1 MRTREAPSVP
11 ASLESAYSECIAI
24 ARSHYENFSVAA
36 RFMPRDMLPHVAAIY
51 TYCRGVDD
59 LGDEAEGD
67 RLALLDDWAAQL
79 EQCYSGSPT
88 EPRFLALQHTIS
100 AFEIERQPFLDLIEA
115 NRMDQVNARYETF
128 DDVLHYCRHSA
139 NPVGDLYLT
148 LIGKND
154 PERRV
159 LSDATCTALQ
169 LANFWQDVKRD
180 YAMNRIYIPQEDMR
194 RFGYT
199 EEKLARGE
207 YTPAF
212 RDLMAFQVER
222 TRRLFEE
229 GLPLVDTLEGIFKL
243 HVKLFTLG
251 GLRVLDAIEGQKYD
265 VLSKRPTV
273 TKARKTWL
281 LAKTWL
287 GMKLTRQI

>member
-1 MRTREAPSVP
+1 MRTREAAQVL
-11 ASLESAYSECIAI
+11 ASLESAYRECIAI
-24 ARSHYENFSVAA
+24 ARSHYENFSVAS
-36 RFMPRDMLPHVAAIY
+36 RLMPDDMLPHVAAIY

-59 LGDEAEGD
+59 LGDEAEGN
-67 RLALLDDWAAQL
+67 RLTLLDEWTAQL

-100 AFEIERQPFLDLIEA
+100 SFDIDRQPFLDLIEA
-115 NRMDQVNARYETF
+115 NRMDQLNTRYETYE
-128 DDVLHYCRHSA
+128 DVLHYCRHSA
-139 NPVGDLYLT
+139 NPVGQLYLT
-148 LIGKND
+148 LIGLND
-154 PERRV
+154 PERRA

-180 YAMNRIYIPQEDMR
+180 YAMGRIYLPLEDMR

-199 EEKLARGE
+199 EEELARGE

-212 RDLMAFQVER
+212 RDLMAFQVNR
-222 TRRLFEE
+222 TRRLFDD

-251 GLRVLDAIEGQKYD
+251 GVRVLDAIERQNYD
-265 VLSKRPTV
+265 VLSRRPTV

-281 LAKTWL
+281 LTKTWL
-287 GMKLTRQI
+287 QMKLSRQI

>member
-1 MRTREAPSVP
+1 MRMSEAAKVP

-24 ARSHYENFSVAA
+24 ARSHYENFSVAS
-36 RFMPRDMLPHVAAIY
+36 RLMPRDMLPHVAAIY

-59 LGDEAEGD
+59 LGDEATGD
-67 RLALLDDWAAQL
+67 RLALLDEWAAQL

-100 AFEIERQPFLDLIEA
+100 AFDIERQPFLNLIEA
-115 NRMDQVNARYETF
+115 NRMDQVNTRYATYE
-128 DDVLHYCRHSA
+128 DVLHYCRHSA

-154 PERRV
+154 PERRA

-169 LANFWQDVKRD
+169 LANFWQDVNRD
-180 YAMNRIYIPQEDMR
+180 YATGRIYLPQEDMR

-199 EEKLARGE
+199 EEELARGE
-207 YTPAF
+207 CSPAF
-212 RDLMAFQVER
+212 RDLMAFQVDR

-229 GLPLVDTLEGIFKL
+229 GLPLVDTLDGIFKL

-251 GLRVLDAIEGQKYD
+251 GLRVLDAIEGQNYD
-265 VLSKRPTV
+265 VLYKRPTV

-281 LAKTWL
+281 LARTWL
-287 GMKLTRQI
+287 GMKITRQI

>member
-1 MRTREAPSVP
+1 MRTREASRVP
-11 ASLESAYSECIAI
+11 ASLESAYRECIAI
-24 ARSHYENFSVAA
+24 ARSHYENFSVAS
-36 RFMPRDMLPHVAAIY
+36 RLMPHDMLPHVAAIY

-59 LGDEAEGD
+59 LGDEAEGN
-67 RLALLDDWAAQL
+67 RLALLDEWAAQL

-100 AFEIERQPFLDLIEA
+100 AFDIERQPFLDLIEA
-115 NRMDQVNARYETF
+115 NRMDQVNTHYETYE
-128 DDVLHYCRHSA
+128 DVLHYCRHSA
-139 NPVGDLYLT
+139 NPVGHLYLT

-154 PERRV
+154 PERREM
-159 LSDATCTALQ
+159 SDATCTALQ

-180 YAMNRIYIPQEDMR
+180 YAMGRIYIPQEDMR

-199 EEKLARGE
+199 EKEMAHGE
-207 YTPAF
+207 YNPAF
-212 RDLMAFQVER
+212 RDLMEFQVER
-222 TRRLFEE
+222 TRRLFAE
-229 GLPLVDTLEGIFKL
+229 GLQLVDTLEGIFKL

-251 GLRVLDAIEGQKYD
+251 GLRVLDAIERQNYD
-265 VLSKRPTV
+265 VLSRRLTV

-287 GMKLTRQI
+287 WMKLTRQI

>member
-1 MRTREAPSVP
+1 MRTREAAQVP
-11 ASLESAYSECIAI
+11 ASLESAYRECIAI
-24 ARSHYENFSVAA
+24 ARSHYENFSVAS
-36 RFMPRDMLPHVAAIY
+36 RLMPDDMLPHVAAIY

-59 LGDEAEGD
+59 LGDEAEGN
-67 RLALLDDWAAQL
+67 RLALLDEWAAQL

-88 EPRFLALQHTIS
+88 EPQFLALQHTIS
-100 AFEIERQPFLDLIEA
+100 AFDIDPQPFLDLIEA
-115 NRMDQVNARYETF
+115 NRMDQLNTRYETYE
-128 DDVLHYCRHSA
+128 DVLHYCRYSA
-139 NPVGDLYLT
+139 NPVGQLYLT
-148 LIGKND
+148 LIGLND
-154 PERRV
+154 PERRE

-180 YAMNRIYIPQEDMR
+180 YAMGRIYLPMEDMR

-199 EEKLARGE
+199 EEELARGE
-207 YTPAF
+207 YTSAF

-222 TRRLFEE
+222 TRRLFDD
-229 GLPLVDTLEGIFKL
+229 GLPLVDTLSGIFKL

-251 GLRVLDAIEGQKYD
+251 GVRVLDAIERQNYD
-265 VLSKRPTV
+265 VLSRRPTV

-287 GMKLTRQI
+287 QMKVSRQI

>member
-1 MRTREAPSVP
+1 MRTREAAQIP
-11 ASLESAYSECIAI
+11 ASLESAYRECIAI
-24 ARSHYENFSVAA
+24 TRSHYENFSVAS
-36 RFMPRDMLPHVAAIY
+36 RLMPREILPHIAAIY

-67 RLALLDDWAAQL
+67 RLALLDEWAAQL

-100 AFEIERQPFLDLIEA
+100 AFDIDRQPFLDLIEA
-115 NRMDQVNARYETF
+115 NRMDQLNTRYETYE
-128 DDVLHYCRHSA
+128 DVLYYCHHSA
-139 NPVGDLYLT
+139 NPVGQLYLT
-148 LIGKND
+148 LIGLND
-154 PERRV
+154 PERRE

-180 YAMNRIYIPQEDMR
+180 YAMGRIYLPLEDMR

-199 EEKLARGE
+199 EEELARGE

-212 RDLMAFQVER
+212 RNLMAFQVER
-222 TRRLFEE
+222 TRRLFDD

-251 GLRVLDAIEGQKYD
+251 GVRVLDAIERQRYD
-265 VLSKRPTV
+265 VLSRRPTV

-281 LAKTWL
+281 LTKTWL
-287 GMKLTRQI
+287 QMKLSRQI

>member
-24 ARSHYENFSVAA
+24 ARSHYENFSVAS
-36 RFMPRDMLPHVAAIY
+36 RLMPRDMLPHVAAIY

-115 NRMDQVNARYETF
+115 NRMDQVNTRYETY

-154 PERRV
+154 PERRA

-199 EEKLARGE
+199 EELARGE
-207 YTPAF
+207 FTPSF

-229 GLPLVDTLEGIFKL
+229 GLPLVDTLDGIFKL

-251 GLRVLDAIEGQKYD
+251 GLRVLDAIEGQNYD

>member
-1 MRTREAPSVP
+1 MRTREAAEIP
-11 ASLESAYSECIAI
+11 ASLESAYRDCIAL

-36 RFMPRDMLPHVAAIY
+36 RLMPRDMLPHVAAIY
-51 TYCRGVDD
+51 AYCRGVDD

-67 RLALLDDWAAQL
+67 RLALLDEWAAQL
-79 EQCYSGSPT
+79 EQCYSGSPS

-100 AFEIERQPFLDLIEA
+100 AFDIERQPFLDLIEA
-115 NRMDQVNARYETF
+115 NRMDQVNTRYETYA
-128 DDVLHYCRHSA
+128 DVLHYCRHSA
-139 NPVGDLYLT
+139 NPVGHLYLT

-154 PERRV
+154 PERRT

-180 YAMNRIYIPQEDMR
+180 HAMGRIYIPQEDMR

-199 EEKLARGE
+199 EEEIARGE
-207 YTPAF
+207 FTPAF

-222 TRRLFEE
+222 TRQLFEE
-229 GLPLVDTLEGIFKL
+229 GLPLVDTLNGIFKL
-243 HVKLFTLG
+243 HVNLFTLG
-251 GLRVLDAIEGQKYD
+251 GLRVLDAIEGQNYD
-265 VLSKRPTV
+265 VLSRRPTV

-287 GMKLTRQI
+287 RMKLTRQI

>member
-1 MRTREAPSVP
+1 MRTREAAAVP
-11 ASLESAYSECIAI
+11 ASLESAYRECIAI
-24 ARSHYENFSVAA
+24 ARSHYENFSVAS
-36 RFMPRDMLPHVAAIY
+36 RLMPRDMLPHVAAIY

-67 RLALLDDWAAQL
+67 RLALLNDWAAQL
-79 EQCYSGSPT
+79 EQCYSGTPT
-88 EPRFLALQHTIS
+88 EPRFLALQHTIL
-100 AFEIERQPFLDLIEA
+100 AFDIERQPFLDVIEA
-115 NRMDQVNARYETF
+115 NRMDQVNTSYETYS
-128 DDVLHYCRHSA
+128 DLLDYCRHSA
-139 NPVGDLYLT
+139 NPVGHLYLT

-154 PERRV
+154 AERRA

-180 YAMNRIYIPQEDMR
+180 YAMGRIYLPLDDMR

-199 EEKLARGE
+199 EGELARGE
-207 YTPAF
+207 RTPAF
-212 RDLMAFQVER
+212 RNLMAFQVER
-222 TRRLFEE
+222 TRGLFEE
-229 GLPLVDTLEGIFKL
+229 GLPLVDTLDGIFKL

-251 GLRVLDAIEGQKYD
+251 GLRVLDAIQGQDYD
-265 VLSKRPTV
+265 VLSKRPMV
-273 TKARKTWL
+273 TRARKAWL

>member
-1 MRTREAPSVP
+1 MRTREASRVP
-11 ASLESAYSECIAI
+11 ASLESAYRECIAI
-24 ARSHYENFSVAA
+24 ARSHYENFSVAS
-36 RFMPRDMLPHVAAIY
+36 RLMPRDMLPHVAAIY
-51 TYCRGVDD
+51 SYCRGVDD
-59 LGDEAEGD
+59 LGDEAEGN
-67 RLALLDDWAAQL
+67 RLTLLDEWAAQL

-100 AFEIERQPFLDLIEA
+100 AFDIERQPFLDLIEA
-115 NRMDQVNARYETF
+115 NRMDQVNTRYETYE
-128 DDVLHYCRHSA
+128 DVLRYCRHSA
-139 NPVGDLYLT
+139 NPVGHLYLT

-154 PERRV
+154 PERRE

-180 YAMNRIYIPQEDMR
+180 YAMGRIYIPQEDMR

-199 EEKLARGE
+199 EEELARGE

-212 RDLMAFQVER
+212 RELMEFQVER
-222 TRRLFEE
+222 TRRLFGE
-229 GLPLVDTLEGIFKL
+229 GLQLVDTLEGIFKL

-251 GLRVLDAIEGQKYD
+251 GLRVLDAIERQKYD
-265 VLSKRPTV
+265 VLSRRPTV

-287 GMKLTRQI
+287 RMKLTRQI

>member
-1 MRTREAPSVP
+1 MRTREAANVP

-59 LGDEAEGD
+59 LGDEAKGD

-100 AFEIERQPFLDLIEA
+100 AFDIDRQPFVNLIEA
-115 NRMDQVNARYETF
+115 NRMDQVNTRYETYE
-128 DDVLHYCRHSA
+128 DVLHYCRHSA

-154 PERRV
+154 PERRA

-180 YAMNRIYIPQEDMR
+180 YDMNRIYIPQEDMR
-194 RFGYT
+194 RFGFT
-199 EEKLARGE
+199 EEELARGE

-222 TRRLFEE
+222 TRKLFEE
-229 GLPLVDTLEGIFKL
+229 GLPLVDTLDGIFKL

-251 GLRVLDAIEGQKYD
+251 GLRVLDAIEGQDYD

>member
-1 MRTREAPSVP
+1 MRTREAANVP
-11 ASLESAYSECIAI
+11 ASLESAYHECIAI
-24 ARSHYENFSVAA
+24 ARSHYENFSVAS
-36 RFMPRDMLPHVAAIY
+36 RLMPRDMLPHVAAIY

-59 LGDEAEGD
+59 LGDEAEGN
-67 RLALLDDWAAQL
+67 RLALLDEWAAQL

-100 AFEIERQPFLDLIEA
+100 TFDIERQPFLDLIEA
-115 NRMDQVNARYETF
+115 NRMDQVNTRYETYE
-128 DDVLHYCRHSA
+128 DVLHYCRHSA

-148 LIGKND
+148 LIGKNN
-154 PERRV
+154 PERRE

-180 YAMNRIYIPQEDMR
+180 YAMGRIYIPQEDMR

-199 EEKLARGE
+199 EEELARGE
-207 YTPAF
+207 CTPAF

-222 TRRLFEE
+222 TRRLFGE
-229 GLPLVDTLEGIFKL
+229 GFQLVDTLEGAFKM

-251 GLRVLDAIEGQKYD
+251 GLRVLDAIEGQNYD

-287 GMKLTRQI
+287 RMKLTRQI